1 MYRAAVIIPAYNEE
15 KTIGNVISSA
25 LKVELLSEIIVVN
38 DGSTDRTLDIAQK
51 YNVKIIDLKEN
62 LGKGG
67 ALRKG
72 VNFTDSDVILFLDAD
87 LIGLNPS
94 HINSLLLP
102 VLKEEVD
109 MTIGVFNNGRFT
121 TDLAQKIAPNL
132 SGQRALKRNVFES
145 ISNID
150 LTRYGVEVALN
161 RHVQRNNIVFKEV
174 ILNNVSHVMKEEKL
188 GLLKG
193 FSSRLRMYY
202 DILKVMINKEG

>member
-1 MYRAAVIIPAYNEE
+1 MYRAAAIIPAYNEE

-38 DGSTDRTLDIAQK
+38 DGSSDKTLDIAQK
-51 YNVKIIDLKEN
+51 YNVKIINLKEN

-145 ISNID
+145 ISNIE

-161 RHVQRNNIVFKEV
+161 RFVQRNNIIFKEV